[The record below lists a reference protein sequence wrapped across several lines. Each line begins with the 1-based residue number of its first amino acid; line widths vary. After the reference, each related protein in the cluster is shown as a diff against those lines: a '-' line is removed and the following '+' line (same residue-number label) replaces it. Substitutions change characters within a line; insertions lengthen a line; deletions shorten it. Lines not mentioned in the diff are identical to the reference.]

1 MSRKEDVESKALH
14 NDDDAENE
22 NEEKSGEISVVI
34 AATSRLDSFNLKKQ
48 QQQKQEGS
56 RHQRY
61 QQRRSGETRVSQNKL
76 LSSNSTMTEEK
87 SEDTNSVDFHAGEE
101 DNHENHDIHDSTNK
115 LIEKTIA
122 KKPSYNDN
130 DDHNKHKND
139 RVNHHRK
146 LKTSQS
152 EGQMTRF
159 VDDDYYSSDEEKVY
173 DEDDLRF
180 TYLGIYE

>member
-22 NEEKSGEISVVI
+22 EKAGEISVVVA
-34 AATSRLDSFNLKKQ
+34 AATSRLDSFNIKGNRQ
-48 QQQKQEGS
+48 
-56 RHQRY
+56 QRY
-61 QQRRSGETRVSQNKL
+61 QQRRNGETRVSQNKL

-101 DNHENHDIHDSTNK
+101 DNHENHDINDSTNK

-139 RVNHHRK
+139 RINHHRK